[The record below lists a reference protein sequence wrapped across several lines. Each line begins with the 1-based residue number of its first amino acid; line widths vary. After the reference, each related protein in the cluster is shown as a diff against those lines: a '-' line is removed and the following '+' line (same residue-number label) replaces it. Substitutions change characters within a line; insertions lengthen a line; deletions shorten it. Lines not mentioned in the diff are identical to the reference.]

1 MRPLAH
7 AVPGALTELL
17 RNQPLSPG
25 KVAFAWRAAVGA
37 GVERVT
43 SVRLEAGILIV
54 EATSVEW
61 AREVARS
68 TPLIFPRLKA
78 LLGESVERILVRQ
91 S

>member
-25 KVAFAWRAAVGA
+25 KVAFAWRAAVGP

-43 SVRLEAGILIV
+43 SVRLESGVLVV
-54 EATSVEW
+54 EAASAEW

-68 TPLIFPRLKA
+68 SPVILPRLKT
-78 LLGESVERILVRQ
+78 LLGDAVERMTVRQ
-91 S
+91 P

>member
-43 SVRLEAGILIV
+43 SVRLEAGVLVV

-68 TPLIFPRLKA
+68 TPLILPRLKA

-91 S
+91 P